1 MTIKSKEEVL
11 GTKGDARGDKWHS
24 LRLLHEEDGM
34 GVTLTDSILE
44 AGFQMDLWQK
54 NHLEACYCLEG
65 EGTVEEIITGT
76 IHKIGPGNLYAM
88 NNHDRH
94 RIRAETRMRVVCTF
108 FPALTGQELHDA
120 DGSL

>member
-1 MTIKSKEEVL
+1 MIVKSLEDVV
-11 GTKGDARGDKWHS
+11 GTKGDAHGDKWHS

-44 AGFQMDLWQK
+44 AGFEMDLWQK
-54 NHLEACYCLEG
+54 NHFEACYCLEG
-65 EGTVEEIITGT
+65 RGT
-76 IHKIGPGNLYAM
+76 IEELDNGRVHEISAGTLYAM

-94 RIRAETRMRVVCTF
+94 RIKAKTRMRVVCTF
-108 FPALTGQELHDA
+108 VPALTGDEKHDA